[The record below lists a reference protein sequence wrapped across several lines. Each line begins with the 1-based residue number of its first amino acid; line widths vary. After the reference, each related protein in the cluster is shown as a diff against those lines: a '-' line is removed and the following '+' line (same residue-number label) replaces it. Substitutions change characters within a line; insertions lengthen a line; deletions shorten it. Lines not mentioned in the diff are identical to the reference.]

1 MERNNKE
8 FINTIRNNNYS
19 GRLNLYHTKSKKV
32 DLTERYMRKSKNYFK
47 PRISQNNENVIIE
60 RTPHGKS
67 IKYLKDGVRVRIRG
81 GRNG

>member
-1 MERNNKE
+1 MTLVKSAGDKKVNLDFNKE

-47 PRISQNNENVIIE
+47 PR
-60 RTPHGKS
+60 
-67 IKYLKDGVRVRIRG
+67 
-81 GRNG
+81 